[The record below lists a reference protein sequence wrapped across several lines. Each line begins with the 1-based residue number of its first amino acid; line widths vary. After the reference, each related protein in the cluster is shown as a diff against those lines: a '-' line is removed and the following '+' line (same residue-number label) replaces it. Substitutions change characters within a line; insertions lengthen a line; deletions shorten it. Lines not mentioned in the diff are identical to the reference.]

1 MSCNRS
7 LANMFKQSNF
17 QVFTDWSRMGPKGS
31 QGSQPKWE
39 RRHLSERHPWL
50 QGTAPRRGQ
59 DFQSRGHIGLEGRWT
74 LPVQGAPRH
83 KKTPSN
89 RVVTC
94 LYMVSIGVH
103 WCPLHVFP
111 KFLICKTWQIYISIY
126 GHHVGH
132 SRVFT
137 CLYSENPKKFNQ
149 WNWRPAPPISWCCLG
164 WWRSPTCGTVGH

>member
-1 MSCNRS
+1 MLRESWHGYCRLRTSCTIHQQMSCISS

-17 QVFTDWSRMGPKGS
+17 QVLLTDWSKMGPKGS

-103 WCPLHVFP
+103 MSSRNFLYVRHGKFTFP
-111 KFLICKTWQIYISIY
+111 SMDTM
-126 GHHVGH
+126 
-132 SRVFT
+132 
-137 CLYSENPKKFNQ
+137 
-149 WNWRPAPPISWCCLG
+149 
-164 WWRSPTCGTVGH
+164 